1 MDGPPLIARIS
12 RFFTCDEAKWVNMKS
27 LAQRKLFIFYTCM
40 PVIAQLQVRKAI
52 SILFVDR
59 RDIYYRRCAPLPSRV
74 VDASELIDEQT
85 SLARSTYLSCALGNH
100 TFMTSAL
107 GGEEEGGFPE
117 KVK

>member
-1 MDGPPLIARIS
+1 MPTIAH
-12 RFFTCDEAKWVNMKS
+12 
-27 LAQRKLFIFYTCM
+27 
-40 PVIAQLQVRKAI
+40 LQVRKAI

-85 SLARSTYLSCALGNH
+85 SLARSTYLSCALGGH

-107 GGEEEGGFPE
+107 GGGGRFPQKGE
-117 KVK
+117 VGEVDSMLLTSTKHL